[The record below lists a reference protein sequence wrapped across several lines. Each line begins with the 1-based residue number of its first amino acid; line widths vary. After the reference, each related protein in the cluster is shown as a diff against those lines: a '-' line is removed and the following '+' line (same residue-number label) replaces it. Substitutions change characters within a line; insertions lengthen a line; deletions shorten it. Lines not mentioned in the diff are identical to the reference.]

1 MPDYDKEPTVIPT
14 TYSDAKYN
22 RLVKVADGVDA
33 HDAATVGQLEN
44 AISQVQSVGT
54 NL

>member
-1 MPDYDKEPTVIPT
+1 MIKEPTVAPT

-33 HDAATVGQLEN
+33 HDAATVGQLES
-44 AISQVQSVGT
+44 AVSTIGRIEF
-54 NL
+54 